1 MLKKY
6 KRGDKIYIQGIRT
19 WKQLVDVVQKAKAA
33 GYSYLG
39 YDNVPDIGYAAVFQK
54 KTAQHNKT
62 YEK

>member
-39 YDNVPDIGYAAVFQK
+39 YDDVPGIGYAAVFK
-54 KTAQHNKT
+54 KKLARNSKT
-62 YEK
+62 HKK